1 MLSARMEIT
10 MNIEQLKNKF
20 TEVFGSGSEPE
31 VFFAP
36 GRVNLI
42 GEHTDYNGG
51 HVFPCALTLGTYGL
65 ARRRND
71 RTCRFYSEN
80 FSESGVITSS
90 LDELVPSEDA
100 NWTNYPKGVLWIFRK
115 YGYNIEE
122 GLDILYYGDIPNGAG
137 LSSSASIEVL
147 TGTILKNLY
156 GFDDMAMTKVALLG
170 QYSENQFNKMNCG
183 IMDQFASA
191 MGKKDHA
198 IFLNTNSLEYELIP
212 LKLEGIKIVIT
223 NSKVKHSLVSSAY
236 NERRKEC
243 EKGLAMLQKMI
254 DINSLG
260 ELTNEQFER
269 YKILISDETIQKR
282 VKHAVS
288 ENRRT
293 VHALDA
299 LKMDDIMEFGR
310 LMNKSHLSLRDDF
323 EVSCEEIDLLV
334 KTAWEVPGVIGSRIT
349 GGGFGGCTVSLVKRR
364 NLNLFKDK
372 LTAVYR
378 QTFGLEPDF
387 YVVDIGDGAGPV
399 NFA

>member
-1 MLSARMEIT
+1 
-10 MNIEQLKNKF
+10 MNVEQLKNKF
-20 TEVFGSGSEPE
+20 AEVFGSGSEPE

-42 GEHTDYNGG
+42 GDHTDYNGG

-71 RTCRFYSEN
+71 CICRFYSEN
-80 FSESGVITSS
+80 YSESGVFTFS
-90 LDELVPSEDA
+90 LDELVPSEEA
-100 NWTNYPKGVLWIFRK
+100 EWTNYPKGVIWTFNK
-115 YGYNIEE
+115 YNYNITE
-122 GLDILYYGDIPNGAG
+122 GLDILFYGNIPNGAG

-147 TGTILKNLY
+147 TGTILKSLY
-156 GFDDMAMTKVALLG
+156 GFDNMPMTKIALLG

-191 MGKKDHA
+191 MGKTGHA
-198 IFLNTNSLEYELIP
+198 IFLDTNTLEYELIP

-223 NSKVKHSLVSSAY
+223 NSKVKHSLVTSAY
-236 NERRKEC
+236 NDRRNEC
-243 EKGLAMLQKMI
+243 EKGLSMLQKMI

-323 EVSCEEIDLLV
+323 EVSCDEIDLLV

-349 GGGFGGCTVSLVKRR
+349 GGGFGGCTVSLVKQR

-372 LTAVYR
+372 LTAVY
-378 QTFGLEPDF
+378 QKNFGLDPDF

-399 NFA
+399 ICA

>member
-1 MLSARMEIT
+1 
-10 MNIEQLKNKF
+10 MNIKERKDKF
-20 TEVFGSGSEPE
+20 YEIYGEGAEPE

-51 HVFPCALTLGTYGL
+51 HVFPCALTLGTWGV
-65 ARRRND
+65 ARKRDD
-71 RTCRFYSEN
+71 RTLRFFSEN
-80 FSESGVITSS
+80 FSKDGIITST
-90 LDELVPSEDA
+90 LDELTASEDG
-100 NWTNYPKGVLWIFRK
+100 NWTNYPKGVIWAFNK
-115 YGYNIEE
+115 SGYTIKN
-122 GLDILYYGDIPNGAG
+122 GMDILFCGTIPNGAG

-147 TGTILKNLY
+147 TGIILKDLF
-156 GFDDMAMTKVALLG
+156 GFDNLSMEKIADLS
-170 QYSENQFNKMNCG
+170 QYAENRFIGMNCG

-191 MGKKDHA
+191 MGKEGHA
-198 IFLNTNSLEYELIP
+198 IFLDTNRLDYEHVP
-212 LKLEGIKIVIT
+212 LALGTDIRIVIT
-223 NSKVKHSLVSSAY
+223 NSKVKHSLVDSAY
-236 NERRKEC
+236 NDRRREC
-243 EKGLAMLQKMI
+243 EKGLAMMQKMI

-293 VHALDA
+293 VHALAA
-299 LKMDDIMEFGR
+299 LKENDILEFGR

-334 KTAWEVPGVIGSRIT
+334 KTAWELPGVIGSRIT
-349 GGGFGGCTVSLVKRR
+349 GGGFGGCTVSLVKLR
-364 NLNLFKDK
+364 NLNLFKNK

-378 QTFGLEPDF
+378 EAYDMEPEF
-387 YVVDIGDGAGPV
+387 YVVEIGDGAKKIED
-399 NFA
+399 